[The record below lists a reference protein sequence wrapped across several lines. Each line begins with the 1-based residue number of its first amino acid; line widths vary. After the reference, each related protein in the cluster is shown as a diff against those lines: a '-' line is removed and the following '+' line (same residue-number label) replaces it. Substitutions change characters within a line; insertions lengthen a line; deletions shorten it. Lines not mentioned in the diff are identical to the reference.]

1 MKKYVTGFVAGLLIG
16 SMTVGTFAATGSQ
29 SIKATYK
36 NIKVAVNNK
45 VVALKD
51 ANGKTVEPFVYN
63 GTTYLPVRGV
73 ATALGQQV
81 SWDSKSNTV
90 YIGTQPTKTPSTA
103 VPQEYKNALSS
114 AKTYSDMMH
123 MSKAAIYDQLT
134 SEYGEKFPA
143 AAAQYAIDNVNADW
157 NYNALKSAETY
168 YTTMHM
174 SKDAVYDQLTSEYGG
189 KFTADQA
196 QYAVDHLN

>member
-1 MKKYVTGFVAGLLIG
+1 MKKYITGFVAGLLIG
-16 SMTVGTFAATGSQ
+16 SMTVGAFAATGSQ

-90 YIGTQPTKTPSTA
+90 YIGTQPTKTPSAA
-103 VPQEYKNALSS
+103 VSQEYKNALSS

-134 SEYGEKFPA
+134 SEYGGKFPA

-189 KFTADQA
+189 KFTAEQA
-196 QYAVDHLN
+196 QYAVNHLN